1 MKNKQLILTTL
12 SRALCTYL
20 FFAILLRII
29 INYFGFS
36 KSLIGSETTPIFFLF
51 LIFFILSFLPQK
63 ISRSQRRHFI
73 LFFYS
78 LSLTLFFPF
87 YFIDEAFGDTKLT
100 SILVTF
106 TQMRF
111 RDLLG
116 IGVKDFLNQFI
127 YSSLMFV
134 LLIASANYLISRLR
148 FFKYILILTTLFF
161 IAKNPLI
168 DHMILPAKESSSYIS
183 IGNNIEDIFHKVK
196 LKKSPVIKKN
206 IIHIYLES
214 IERSYSNLP
223 STMDSFSY
231 FSKLENQGLSFTNI
245 GQVYGT
251 EYTGAGLVASQ
262 CGVPLLPN
270 GIFNI
275 RKKLRLGVDKD
286 FNSENFMSH
295 ITCLGDILSSDGYHL
310 EYLNGSDT
318 NIFSKGRIFLS
329 HGYNSVFG
337 INYID
342 EPDAEKRKNVWGLN
356 DDFIFEKV
364 ESRLESL
371 AKKDKP
377 FVLTMLTIGTHGP
390 DGFLDD
396 ECNNYTIRGSHIPAA
411 IECTGN
417 HIKNLIKKLHE
428 IGIAEETIVIIQSDH
443 LAMKNTIY
451 DELKLFG
458 DDRRRNFVTVIDS
471 EKKTKKINKLGSS
484 VDIFPTILEILG
496 YKLDENTANLGVSLL
511 SNKKTLAEE
520 LSLSELSLVF
530 ENSARLQR
538 LLWVS
543 NESDKVK

>member
-1 MKNKQLILTTL
+1 MKNKQLILSTL
-12 SRALCTYL
+12 PRVICTYL
-20 FFAILLRII
+20 FFAILLRVI

-36 KSLIGSETTPIFFLF
+36 KSLIGSNTTPFFFLF
-51 LIFFILSFLPQK
+51 LIFFILSFFPQK
-63 ISRSQRRHFI
+63 INRSRRRHII

-78 LSLTLFFPF
+78 LSITLFYPF

-116 IGVKDFLNQFI
+116 IGLKDFFSEFI
-127 YSSLMFV
+127 YCSLMFV
-134 LLIASANYLISRLR
+134 ISIASANYLISRLR
-148 FFKYILILTTLFF
+148 FFKYILILTSIIF
-161 IAKNPLI
+161 IVLNPLI
-168 DHMILPAKESSSYIS
+168 NHMIFPTQESYSYIS
-183 IGNNIEDIFHKVK
+183 KGNNIEDVFHKVN
-196 LKKSPVIKKN
+196 LKKHPAVKKN
-206 IIHIYLES
+206 IIHIYMES
-214 IERSYSNLP
+214 VERSYYYLP
-223 STMDSFSY
+223 STSNSFSY

-275 RKKLRLGVDKD
+275 RKKLRSGVDKD
-286 FNSENFMSH
+286 FNSDDFMSH
-295 ITCLGDILSSDGYHL
+295 VTCLGDILSSDGYHL

-342 EPDAEKRKNVWGLN
+342 NPDAESRKNLWGLN
-356 DDFIFEKV
+356 DDFIFDKV

-417 HIKNLIKKLHE
+417 HIKNLMQKLHE
-428 IGIAEETIVIIQSDH
+428 IGVAEDTIVIIQSDH

-451 DELKLFG
+451 DELKSFG
-458 DDRRRNFVTVIDS
+458 KDRRRNFFTVIGS
-471 EKKTKKINKLGSS
+471 KKKIKKINKLGSS

-496 YKLDENTANLGVSLL
+496 YKLDDNTANLGVSLL

-520 LSLSELSLVF
+520 LSLSELSIVF

-538 LLWVS
+538 LLWLPD
-543 NESDKVK
+543 EDDDIK